1 MRELIIDLSL
11 WIDYYCTCLAYAY
24 NCLIKQLV
32 LFYEITTVPC
42 HLIVR
47 KAFKELMTGVV
58 PISKMCGSDNFQ
70 MDNRTYGYHRV
81 WTNVSED
88 RNIFFGLFI
97 CFSFSICRNGAFF
110 IDRYYYTVLIFPRFA
125 ICLKNPK
132 LIFPS
137 VGVCSRILHEY
148 FIISQRTEGKKNWL
162 LLLLLPFW

>member
-81 WTNVSED
+81 WTNASEED
-88 RNIFFGLFI
+88 RNNFFSACCSFVFHFLSAGHTEPDRRIFSTYS
-97 CFSFSICRNGAFF
+97 SFSVIMSYILWISMTIWQNLVIFNN
-110 IDRYYYTVLIFPRFA
+110 YLI
-125 ICLKNPK
+125 
-132 LIFPS
+132 
-137 VGVCSRILHEY
+137 
-148 FIISQRTEGKKNWL
+148 RTT
-162 LLLLLPFW
+162 